1 MKENVPCIT
10 PRTACLH
17 AGGGGG
23 GCGSF
28 IHHFIP
34 VLKTGLSAC
43 FSLQPGPRVSRGA
56 MGGGIG
62 WCPVLAVGGHQ
73 LSAPVP
79 SGPLSV
85 GHGQDGDGDDGFSPG
100 WWACPPRL

>member
-10 PRTACLH
+10 PNSLSSRRWRRWRLW
-17 AGGGGG
+17 
-23 GCGSF
+23 SF

-62 WCPVLAVGGHQ
+62 WWPVLAVGGHQ

-85 GHGQDGDGDDGFSPG
+85 GHGQDGDGDDGLSPG